1 MPSPHTLSARRDAR
15 LSRLT
20 TRTLL
25 EHLIQNDVISEEDIY
40 DDLNEEIADI
50 IFSSIHLSFKE
61 SE

>member
-1 MPSPHTLSARRDAR
+1 MPSNNL

-50 IFSSIHLSFKE
+50 LFSAITLSLKE
-61 SE
+61 NK

>member
-1 MPSPHTLSARRDAR
+1 MPRPHNS
-15 LSRLT
+15 SRMT

-50 IFSSIHLSFKE
+50 LFSAITLSLKE
-61 SE
+61 NK